1 MTLFRTSILL
11 SFLGLTALGPFHVSA
26 MEEKEESHLA
36 RALNPRLPM
45 ETRRQAVT
53 HGVYLWGTDA
63 DKMTLWCD
71 GTWNPSLPRKGVM
84 VVVPA
89 LKELLLAQALELF
102 SLVGECVIREVISDL
117 ASKKPEFWMPK
128 LQETLDLYRS
138 REGMFQ
144 EHQRVGRER
153 HALIQNA
160 KGSRTAVFLPPY

>member
-26 MEEKEESHLA
+26 MEEKEEGALA
-36 RALNPRLPM
+36 RALNTSLPM

-71 GTWNPSLPRKGVM
+71 GTWNPSLPRKGV
-84 VVVPA
+84 VVVAPA
-89 LKELLLAQALELF
+89 LKELLLAQALDLF

-128 LQETLDLYRS
+128 LQEALDLYRS
-138 REGMFQ
+138 REGKMA
-144 EHQRVGRER
+144 EYQRVGRER
-153 HALIQNA
+153 HEIMQKA
-160 KGSRTAVFLPPY
+160 KSSKTAVFLPPY